1 MRKRNLTK
9 FCSDDY
15 DMTKPLRSYDVTLE
29 RLERFIWSVTQG
41 LEKVHGELARQR
53 NSRAAVH
60 KLPDD
65 VLRTIFIFCC
75 ERGRKPNGA
84 YTRMS
89 ANDIS
94 GVCSRWYSVAM
105 DNAEMWSSFDL
116 DIGISRA
123 RPFFERS
130 RGYEKR
136 ITFTEDAF
144 KYDRNDRNSASL
156 QLLGEYME
164 SVVEL
169 DFTLAMQASPVLW
182 LKNELPSAPVLHT
195 LSISCLLDFGAGI
208 VDLRGFDK
216 KAPQLRNLNLAGVPM
231 IWVREAYRNLTVLRI
246 SDCVVGTSEMFR
258 RLPYEDDIFA
268 PLRNSPQLH
277 ELEFSLWNPETFRR
291 NLKRGSTTTG
301 QQDVDNAVHL
311 RSLRVLR
318 LSFPSPYLCY
328 ILRTL
333 HIPEH
338 LDTLDLT
345 VCHSSRTRDHIFQP
359 DVLSSSFFQGTSLV
373 QFASNNA
380 QDAADGLRFS
390 GFRRGTPFE
399 VNISWTE
406 SDTDSFREV
415 FDAIIEHYPL
425 PSVRSFVIV
434 TCKDPSDKKDLPPNL
449 AAFMAH
455 LPNLSCLKV
464 TAAAHHHS
472 WLIGKMALNHYPR
485 LTSIEMTTSPTTL
498 STWLPSLK
506 NNCTNLA
513 SFVITFEPVMFPE
526 SSSRPGTPEEQ
537 PREELEQASGV
548 HKDISI
554 YGYANKGCDHNAPK
568 LVRVWP
574 PTS

>member
-15 DMTKPLRSYDVTLE
+15 DMTKPLRSYDVALE
-29 RLERFIWSVTQG
+29 RLEHFVWSVTQG
-41 LEKVHGELARQR
+41 PEKVVGELAHQR

-75 ERGRKPNGA
+75 EGGRKPNGA

-94 GVCSRWYSVAM
+94 GVCLRWYSVAM

-130 RGYEKR
+130 RGHEKR
-136 ITFTEDAF
+136 ITFTEEAF
-144 KYDRNDRNSASL
+144 KYDRNSASL

-169 DFTLAMQASPVLW
+169 DFMLALQASPVLW
-182 LKNELPSAPVLHT
+182 LKDELPSAPVLRT
-195 LSISCLLDFGAGI
+195 LSISWRPTFGAGM

-216 KAPQLRNLNLAGVPM
+216 KAPQLRNLNLVRVPM
-231 IWVREAYRNLTVLRI
+231 VWVREAYCNLTVLRI
-246 SDCVVGTSEMFR
+246 SDCIAGASDLFLD
-258 RLPYEDDIFA
+258 LPYEDDIFA
-268 PLRNSPQLH
+268 PLRNSPQLQG
-277 ELEFSLWNPETFRR
+277 LEFSLLDPKTFRR

-328 ILRTL
+328 ILRAL

-345 VCHSSRTRDHIFQP
+345 VRRSSRTCYHIFQP
-359 DVLSSSFFQGTSLV
+359 DVLSPSVFQGTSLV
-373 QFASNNA
+373 NFASNNA
-380 QDAADGLRFS
+380 QGATDGLRFS
-390 GFRRGTPFE
+390 GLRRGTPFE
-399 VNISWTE
+399 VNISWTQPR
-406 SDTDSFREV
+406 TDSFREV
-415 FDAIIEHYPL
+415 FNDIIEHYPL

-455 LPNLSCLKV
+455 LPNISCLKV

-472 WLIGKMALNHYPR
+472 WLIGKMVFYHYPR

-513 SFVITFEPVMFPE
+513 RFVVTFEPFMFPE
-526 SSSRPGTPEEQ
+526 SSPRPGTPEERL
-537 PREELEQASGV
+537 REELEQASGV

-554 YGYANKGCDHNAPK
+554 YGYANKGYDHNAPK
-568 LVRVWP
+568 VVRVWP

>member
-1 MRKRNLTK
+1 
-9 FCSDDY
+9 
-15 DMTKPLRSYDVTLE
+15 
-29 RLERFIWSVTQG
+29 
-41 LEKVHGELARQR
+41 
-53 NSRAAVH
+53 
-60 KLPDD
+60 
-65 VLRTIFIFCC
+65 
-75 ERGRKPNGA
+75 
-84 YTRMS
+84 
-89 ANDIS
+89 
-94 GVCSRWYSVAM
+94 M

-130 RGYEKR
+130 RGYKKR

-144 KYDRNDRNSASL
+144 KHDRNSASL

-195 LSISCLLDFGAGI
+195 LSISCRPSFGAGI

-216 KAPQLRNLNLAGVPM
+216 KAPQLRTLNLVGVPM

-246 SDCVVGTSEMFR
+246 SDCIAGASGLFR
-258 RLPYEDDIFA
+258 GLPYEDDIFA
-268 PLRNSPQLH
+268 PLRNSPQLQ
-277 ELEFSLWNPETFRR
+277 ELEFSLEDPKTFRG
-291 NLKRGSTTTG
+291 NLKRGSATIAH
-301 QQDVDNAVHL
+301 QDVDNVVHL
-311 RSLRVLR
+311 CSLRVLR
-318 LSFPSPYLCY
+318 LSLPSPYLCY
-328 ILRTL
+328 ILRAL

-359 DVLSSSFFQGTSLV
+359 DVLSPSFFQRTSLV
-373 QFASNNA
+373 NFASNNA
-380 QDAADGLRFS
+380 QDATDGLRFS
-390 GFRRGTPFE
+390 GLRRGTPFE
-399 VNISWTE
+399 VNLSWTQ
-406 SDTDSFREV
+406 SHTDPFGQV
-415 FDAIIEHYPL
+415 FNDIIEHYPL

-434 TCKDPSDKKDLPPNL
+434 TCKDAPDKKDLPPNL

-455 LPNLSCLKV
+455 FPNLSCLKV
-464 TAAAHHHS
+464 TAAAHQHS
-472 WLIGKMALNHYPR
+472 WLIGKMVFYYYPC

-506 NNCTNLA
+506 NNCTNLTC
-513 SFVITFEPVMFPE
+513 FVVTFEPFMSPR
-526 SSSRPGTPEEQ
+526 SSPCSGTPEERL
-537 PREELEQASGV
+537 REELEQASGV

-554 YGYANKGCDHNAPK
+554 YGYANKGCSRNAPK
-568 LVRVWP
+568 LVRIWP